1 MPPVTTRPVSPNPR
15 NSGVARTSDAAAAAP
30 PRADATTAP
39 AAGATGLM
47 SNAARLA
54 AQTAA
59 RGQAA
64 WRAGVAQ
71 ASARELEVLG
81 ILGGGVRNTV
91 ILGVLGAAVVKREK
105 VGYTTTMWLA
115 QAGLSPQTAQLV
127 GGTVRDATEGVFL
140 TACYGVMLAPVVSF
154 AHRQITAWRN
164 QPTAQQKA
172 TLAATRELAEER
184 FGLQE
189 ELEEASIT
197 PERRSEILETLG
209 ADHERL
215 THSNEYAQVIGELMQ
230 ASNGRHNRFRSLDA
244 PPFLNG
250 ETPSSDPAELLD
262 QTIKFVRSWNQN

>member
-1 MPPVTTRPVSPNPR
+1 MPPVITRPVSPNPR

-39 AAGATGLM
+39 VAGPTGLM

-54 AQTAA
+54 AQTVA

-64 WRAGVAQ
+64 WRAGVAE
-71 ASARELEVLG
+71 ASAQELEVLR
-81 ILGGGVRNTV
+81 GGVRNTV

-140 TACYGVMLAPVVSF
+140 AACYGVMLAPVVSF

-184 FGLQE
+184 FELQE

-215 THSNEYAQVIGELMQ
+215 THSNEYAQVMGELMQ
-230 ASNGRHNRFRSLDA
+230 ASNGRHNRFRPLDA

-250 ETPSSDPAELLD
+250 ETPSGDPAELLD